1 MSDFPPSDRGRHWGA
16 LERRGGGQAE
26 GDRVHKNPLGQKQ
39 FRRQRLPPQVAE
51 VSAYLL
57 ADLCGTTI
65 SKFSNNGETLKF
77 ITFVEMMV

>member
-1 MSDFPPSDRGRHWGA
+1 MSDFPPSDRGRHWGV
-16 LERRGGGQAE
+16 LERRGGGGQAE

-51 VSAYLL
+51 VSAYHS
-57 ADLCGTTI
+57 I